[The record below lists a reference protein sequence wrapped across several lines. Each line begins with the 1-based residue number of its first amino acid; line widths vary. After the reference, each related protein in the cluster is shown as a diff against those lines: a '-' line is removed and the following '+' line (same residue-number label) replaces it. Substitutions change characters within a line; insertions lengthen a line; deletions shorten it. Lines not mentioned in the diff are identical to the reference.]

1 MEEKIYQ
8 ILYKRNIIQPLK
20 GVLKT
25 IEEGSVVKASEKLNR
40 TQATV
45 TRQIQSLE
53 RDLGEELFDRSGKN
67 LIPNEKGLRF
77 YDMAVKRLEA
87 METLFA
93 DFLTGEK
100 IEDDNTI
107 RVAAHYGIIT
117 EILPNKIKEFQEKNE
132 NIKVI
137 IYNINR
143 EKALKLLENNEIDMA
158 VYSRT
163 SYPKCL
169 QYTKFFETKPIL
181 IVSEN
186 NPLALKKPDEITL
199 NDVDNSTFINLNEN
213 MVYDF
218 MKDTLKKNKKYDSKL
233 NLIDG
238 DWSILLKMVGANLGI
253 SGIFDFYNN
262 ETNPNIVSKDIS
274 HIFPNL
280 IFDILTKR
288 SEFKKSSL
296 NKFINFMKIN

>member
-1 MEEKIYQ
+1 MEEKVYQ

-20 GVLKT
+20 GVLTT
-25 IEEGSVVKASEKLNR
+25 IEEGSVVKASEKLGK
-40 TQATV
+40 TQATI

-53 RDLGEELFDRSGKN
+53 RDLGEVLFNRNGKN

-77 YDMAVKRLEA
+77 YDIAIKRLEA

-93 DFLTGEK
+93 DFLTSEK

-107 RVAAHYGIIT
+107 RIAAHYGIIT

-132 NIKVI
+132 DIKVVV
-137 IYNINR
+137 YNINR
-143 EKALKLLENNEIDMA
+143 DKAIQLLENNEIDLA
-158 VYSRT
+158 IYSRI
-163 SYPKCL
+163 SYAKCL

-181 IVSEN
+181 IVSKN
-186 NPLALKKPDEITL
+186 NPLASKQPNEITL
-199 NDVDNSTFINLNEN
+199 NDIDNSKFINLNEN
-213 MVYDF
+213 MIYDF
-218 MKDTLKKNKKYDSKL
+218 MKDTLKKNKKYNSKL

-238 DWSILLKMVGANLGI
+238 NWSILLKMVAANLGI

-262 ETNPNIVSKDIS
+262 EKNSNIISKDIS
-274 HIFPNL
+274 HIFPIL
-280 IFDILTKR
+280 IFDIVTKR
-288 SEFKKSSL
+288 NEFKKDSL